1 MSVYKKSKLLKSHRV
16 EKGFSREKLSEGIC
30 DSTTLKRYE
39 NEGMIPSDD
48 NYRMLQE
55 KMGGRPE
62 QIIMSS
68 DMGLFIDIDRYQEY
82 EELLVNHK
90 YEELK
95 MMMKMLKDS
104 LKTVNSVEK
113 EQFIGRLELI
123 KYNEYTKES
132 FVEFERMIKLS
143 VPDYKDGV
151 FSVTRLYN
159 DTELYLFNDL
169 ALNYYE
175 LGNLEKADEV
185 FQRLDTYFDQAED
198 LKDSIVAVKIL
209 FNYSNLLGKS
219 GNYEKAISI
228 CKKAIALLKN
238 NSCQEMLYTFIFNI
252 GWLYDQMWEKSH
264 EDSYKSKAK
273 EYIELSLVLAKFF
286 NESPVNTDTI
296 EGYYNERFL

>member
-113 EQFIGRLELI
+113 EQFIGRLEQI
-123 KYNEYTKES
+123 GRAS
-132 FVEFERMIKLS
+132 CRER
-143 VPDYKDGV
+143 V
-151 FSVTRLYN
+151 
-159 DTELYLFNDL
+159 
-169 ALNYYE
+169 
-175 LGNLEKADEV
+175 
-185 FQRLDTYFDQAED
+185 
-198 LKDSIVAVKIL
+198 
-209 FNYSNLLGKS
+209 
-219 GNYEKAISI
+219 
-228 CKKAIALLKN
+228 
-238 NSCQEMLYTFIFNI
+238 
-252 GWLYDQMWEKSH
+252 
-264 EDSYKSKAK
+264 
-273 EYIELSLVLAKFF
+273 
-286 NESPVNTDTI
+286 
-296 EGYYNERFL
+296 